1 MKLNVL
7 LWVATLLFAFLPHGL
22 YGRPAEA
29 SAPGPQTLPLQ
40 KLFLQL
46 ASSASLSS
54 TSAAVNR
61 GWLQLTQQHLRAQE
75 EEDGEKEKR
84 SDDLPISLDLTF
96 HLLREVLE
104 MARAEQVS
112 QQVENNRKMMDN
124 FGK

>member
-1 MKLNVL
+1 HLITLNEQNVHL
-7 LWVATLLFAFLPHGL
+7 NMAVSTTSIRAPSVT
-22 YGRPAEA
+22 
-29 SAPGPQTLPLQ
+29 PGPQTLPLQ